1 VASIEPWTGSW
12 TDVGDPVYRHVMAR
26 GPAGHMEQLP
36 SGSWRVK
43 VYAGTDPLT
52 GREIRFRKTCKTE
65 RAAQI
70 ELGKLLAMARAGRQ
84 PDSDVTVAQLLD
96 QYVSTAGWDVSTR
109 ESNLGYIHRTIKP
122 ALGSLQVR
130 KVRGPILD
138 TLYARLMRCGNLAC
152 TGKPFTEHRNIPDLQ
167 PDPADPRLE
176 WEQAADRVRAA
187 IGSGQL
193 ASGDALPSVRDLA
206 RLQGLKP
213 GTVRHAFIALAEE
226 GLVHIRHGRTTTIAG
241 EPTADDPGIR
251 RQVTRPRPG
260 HDCQLSGCRPH
271 VCKPMAKSTIRG
283 IHNILSGAFQA
294 AMRWEWTDRN
304 PAASARPPTP
314 SRQTILATSPEAVA
328 KVIAEARACSA
339 ALGLYLWLVVVTG
352 VRRGELCGLQIH
364 DVDLDRALVHV
375 AFNYVVRGG
384 QRVRKDTKTHQDRWL
399 AIDPVTCTL
408 IASYLDEIRAELA
421 AVGLGL
427 RDDAY
432 LFSND
437 PAHSRPWNPDWA
449 THRVAEAA
457 EAAGVELD
465 IKGGRHYTASQ
476 LLAGGFDLRN
486 TAARLGHS
494 GGGATTLRHYADPVP
509 EVDRRAAAYLAQLTA
524 GSAPQGG

>member
-1 VASIEPWTGSW
+1 
-12 TDVGDPVYRHVMAR
+12 MA
-26 GPAGHMEQLP
+26 GTPSGHIEQLP
-36 SGSWRVK
+36 SGSWRAK

-65 RAAQI
+65 RAAQM
-70 ELGKLLAMARAGRQ
+70 ELGKLLAMAQSGRQ

-109 ESNLGYIHRTIKP
+109 ESNLGYIRRTIKP

-152 TGKPFTEHRNIPDLQ
+152 TGKPFTEHRNIPDLR

-176 WEQAADRVRAA
+176 WEQAADRMRAA
-187 IGSGQL
+187 IRSGQL
-193 ASGDALPSVRDLA
+193 ASGDTLPSVPDLA

-213 GTVRHAFIALAEE
+213 GTVRHTFLALAEE
-226 GLVHIRHGRTTTIAG
+226 GLVHIRHGRTTTITG
-241 EPTADDPGIR
+241 EPAADEPGTR
-251 RQVTRPRPG
+251 AQVARPRPG
-260 HDCQLSGCRPH
+260 HDCKLSGCRPH
-271 VCKPMAKSTIRG
+271 VCKPMAKSTIHG
-283 IHNILSGAFQA
+283 IHAILSGAFEA

-304 PAASARPPTP
+304 PARSARPPTLT
-314 SRQTILATSPEAVA
+314 RQTILATSPEAVA
-328 KVIAEARACSA
+328 KVIAEARARSA

-352 VRRGELCGLQIH
+352 VRRGELCGLQIR

-375 AFNYVVRGG
+375 GFNYVVRGG
-384 QRVRKDTKTHQDRWL
+384 RRVRKDTKTHQDRWL
-399 AIDPVTCTL
+399 AIDPVTCAL
-408 IASYLDEIRAELA
+408 IVSYLAEVKAELA
-421 AVGLGL
+421 AVGVEL
-427 RDDAY
+427 RGDAY
-432 LFSND
+432 LFSNN
-437 PAHSRPWNPDWA
+437 PAHARPWNPDWV
-449 THRVAEAA
+449 THRVADAA
-457 EAAGVELD
+457 DAAGVELD
-465 IKGGRHYTASQ
+465 IEGGRHYTASQ

-524 GSAPQGG
+524 GPAPQSAKVCDSPS

>member
-1 VASIEPWTGSW
+1 M
-12 TDVGDPVYRHVMAR
+12 YRYVMAR
-26 GPAGHMEQLP
+26 GPAGHIEQLP

-70 ELGKLLAMARAGRQ
+70 ELGKLLEHAAAGRQ
-84 PDSDVTVAQLLD
+84 PDTDVTVAQLLD
-96 QYVSTAGWDVSTR
+96 QYVLTAEWDMSTR
-109 ESNLGYIHRTIKP
+109 ESNLGYIRRTIKP
-122 ALGSLQVR
+122 ALGSTQVR
-130 KVRGPILD
+130 KVRGPLLD
-138 TLYARLMRCGNLAC
+138 TLYARLLRCGNLAC
-152 TGKPFTEHRNIPDLQ
+152 TGKPFTEHRNIPDLR

-187 IGSGQL
+187 IRSGQL
-193 ASGDALPSVRDLA
+193 ASGNTLPSVPELA
-206 RLQGLKP
+206 RLHGLKP
-213 GTVRHAFIALAEE
+213 GTVRHMFLALAEE

-241 EPTADDPGIR
+241 EPPAGENGPRLPI
-251 RQVTRPRPG
+251 TRPRPG

-271 VCKPMAKSTIRG
+271 VCKPMAKGTIRC
-283 IHNILSGAFQA
+283 IHAILSGAFEA

-304 PAASARPPTP
+304 PAGSARPPTL
-314 SRQTILATSPEAVA
+314 SRKTILATSPDDVA
-328 KVIAEARACSA
+328 KVIAEARARSA
-339 ALGLYLWLVVVTG
+339 ALGLYLWLVMVTG
-352 VRRGELCGLQIH
+352 VRRGELCGLQIR

-384 QRVRKDTKTHQDRWL
+384 RRVRKDTKTHQDRWL
-399 AIDPVTCTL
+399 AIDPDTCAL
-408 IASYLDEIRAELA
+408 ITGYLDEIRAEQG
-421 AVGLGL
+421 AVGLRL

-432 LFSND
+432 LFSNE

-449 THRVAEAA
+449 THRVAEAQLRP
-457 EAAGVELD
+457 GVRLD

-509 EVDRRAAAYLAQLTA
+509 EVDRRAAAYLAKLTA
-524 GSAPQGG
+524 GSAARTG